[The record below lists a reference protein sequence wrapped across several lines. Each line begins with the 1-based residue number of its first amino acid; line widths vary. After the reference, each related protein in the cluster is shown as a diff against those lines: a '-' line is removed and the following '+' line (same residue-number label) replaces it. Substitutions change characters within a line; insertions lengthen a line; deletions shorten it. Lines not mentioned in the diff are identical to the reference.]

1 MAKNEELY
9 ATALDLFKK
18 QFSRKPEKI
27 VAAPGRANIIGEHT
41 DYNDGHVLPIAIDRY
56 TVAAGTNR
64 PDRVFK
70 LYTGNLKENFEFD
83 MDNIPQKRP
92 QWVSY
97 MMGVVVEM
105 EKDGFKISGKEIA
118 VYGNVPIGSGL
129 SSSAALE
136 IATATVIEQLEGWN
150 IEDAR
155 MVNICRRADHNFV
168 GVNSGPMD
176 QFASRA
182 CRKGHAG
189 LLDCRSLEMTHH
201 KLPDNILF
209 LSIYSGIPRSLAAS
223 EYNERQESCQK
234 AVEILK
240 KTNPGITALRDA
252 TTEMVETAKHE
263 LGDRVYKRA
272 KHVVTEE
279 KRVFEILDAFT
290 ANDLPR
296 IGEVLLEGHKSLS
309 VDYEV
314 SLPILDEMIE
324 WFYKQTGVIGARL
337 TGAGFGGSLICL
349 VETEKTD
356 IEELSS
362 SFIKEFKNRTPESP
376 EIWRL
381 TTVDGAKYNY

>member
-1 MAKNEELY
+1 MAKNAQIFEE
-9 ATALDLFKK
+9 ALEVFKK
-18 QFSRKPEKI
+18 QFSREPEKV

-56 TVAAGTNR
+56 TVAAGANR
-64 PDRVFK
+64 PDRIFK
-70 LYTGNLKENFEFD
+70 FYTANFNEKFEFN
-83 MDNIPQKRP
+83 MDDLPQKRP

-97 MMGVVVEM
+97 MMGVAAEI
-105 EKDGFKISGKEIA
+105 ENDGFKMSGKEIA

-136 IATATVIEQLEGWN
+136 IATATLFERLEGWN
-150 IEDAR
+150 MEDAR

-189 LLDCRSLEMTHH
+189 LLDCRSLEMTQH

-209 LSIYSGIPRSLAAS
+209 LSIYSGIPRSLATS

-240 KTNPGITALRDA
+240 KTNPGVTALRDA
-252 TTEMVETAKHE
+252 TTKMVEAAKHE
-263 LGDRVYKRA
+263 LGDRVYRRA

-279 KRVFEILDAFT
+279 QRVFDILEAFT
-290 ANDLPR
+290 KNNLTR
-296 IGEVLLEGHKSLS
+296 IGKLLLEGHKSLS

-324 WFYKQTGVIGARL
+324 WFYKRTGVIGARL

-356 IEELSS
+356 IEELTA
-362 SFIKEFKNRTPESP
+362 SFIEEFKNKTPESP
-376 EIWRL
+376 EIWQL
-381 TTVDGAKYNY
+381 TTVDGAKYNH